1 MTAIAERMRG
11 YWDSSA
17 RYLREVRTEM
27 KKVTWPQQKEVM
39 GSTVVVII
47 STLIVSVFLFMADV
61 IVQKL
66 LGLILR

>member
-1 MTAIAERMRG
+1 MAAIAETIRG
-11 YWDSSA
+11 HWEASA
-17 RYLREVRTEM
+17 RYLREVRNEL
-27 KKVTWPQQKEVM
+27 KKVTWPQQKEVV

-47 STLIVSVFLFMADV
+47 SALIVSLFLFIGDV